1 MGGFADGESG
11 CAIVLGLGADVCAV
25 VAPAEVLSQREGFVY
40 IALTMLEWF
49 ISTAAY

>member
-11 CAIVLGLGADVCAV
+11 CAIVLRLGADVCAV

-40 IALTMLEWF
+40 IALPMLEWF
-49 ISTAAY
+49 ISAAAY